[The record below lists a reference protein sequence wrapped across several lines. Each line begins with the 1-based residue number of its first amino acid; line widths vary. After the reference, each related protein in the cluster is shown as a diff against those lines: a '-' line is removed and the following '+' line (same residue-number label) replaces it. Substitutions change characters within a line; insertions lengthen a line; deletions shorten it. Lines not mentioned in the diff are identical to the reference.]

1 MKEEKNISEDL
12 VNIQSAE
19 INGQHE
25 NNNIDNESEEKA
37 KTENRARIFQNLI
50 LTNNKF
56 KEVMLMLN
64 DEKKEKENFGV
75 KDNNDN
81 NKKKALTIDAQIE
94 NLKKTK
100 FSFIS
105 SKENEKMKNNNSIKG
120 KIAVLYKEI
129 NILNMM
135 NNQYSKSNK
144 AKTPKRFFQ
153 NNQEKTKKLFQPVI
167 TQSKINMMRNGS
179 KSRINYTTNKNNLF
193 NNKKNTFFKN
203 SKDNYDI
210 DLKPS
215 RHHIKSW
222 INQEKKALRNNYYQD
237 KKNEIQNLISF
248 TKTFDSFKALSP
260 SKPNQQMKGYSIYS
274 NEFYSTELDKF
285 SSKLLQGCNTSKSSN
300 FIKNKKYYSLFK

>member
-19 INGQHE
+19 INGQNE
-25 NNNIDNESEEKA
+25 NNNNDNESEEKA

-129 NILNMM
+129 NILN
-135 NNQYSKSNK
+135 
-144 AKTPKRFFQ
+144 
-153 NNQEKTKKLFQPVI
+153 
-167 TQSKINMMRNGS
+167 
-179 KSRINYTTNKNNLF
+179 
-193 NNKKNTFFKN
+193 
-203 SKDNYDI
+203 
-210 DLKPS
+210 
-215 RHHIKSW
+215 
-222 INQEKKALRNNYYQD
+222 
-237 KKNEIQNLISF
+237 IS
-248 TKTFDSFKALSP
+248 
-260 SKPNQQMKGYSIYS
+260 
-274 NEFYSTELDKF
+274 
-285 SSKLLQGCNTSKSSN
+285 
-300 FIKNKKYYSLFK
+300 